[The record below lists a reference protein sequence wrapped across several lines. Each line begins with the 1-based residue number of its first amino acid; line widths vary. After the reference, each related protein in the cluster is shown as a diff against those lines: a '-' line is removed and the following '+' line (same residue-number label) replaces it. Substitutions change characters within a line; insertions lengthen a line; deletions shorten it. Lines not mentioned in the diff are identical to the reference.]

1 MLENPI
7 CAVNRMSRC
16 YWLDTGGR
24 LRPNHVKR
32 TDLGR
37 EPLFLTKSKGGS
49 KITLAY
55 LYLAYL
61 VSLLY
66 KLYIY

>member
-37 EPLFLTKSKGGS
+37 EPLFLTKSTWVPACGS
-49 KITLAY
+49 HEAFEIVLKKRAL
-55 LYLAYL
+55 
-61 VSLLY
+61 S
-66 KLYIY
+66 

>member
-1 MLENPI
+1 MLGNPI

-49 KITLAY
+49 RIITRGVENNY
-55 LYLAYL
+55 EGCRE
-61 VSLLY
+61 
-66 KLYIY
+66 

>member
-37 EPLFLTKSKGGS
+37 EPLFLTVKRGVENNKKGGR
-49 KITLAY
+49 K
-55 LYLAYL
+55 
-61 VSLLY
+61 
-66 KLYIY
+66 